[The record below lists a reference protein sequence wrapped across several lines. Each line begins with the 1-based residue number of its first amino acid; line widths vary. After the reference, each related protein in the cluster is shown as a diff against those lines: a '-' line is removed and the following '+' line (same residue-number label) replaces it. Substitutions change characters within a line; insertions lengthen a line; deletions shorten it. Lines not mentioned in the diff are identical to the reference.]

1 MEIRNNKY
9 NDVDVLTIEG
19 ILNAENVN
27 QLREFNEKL
36 LQNKSPLVVLDFE
49 RLEQIDSSGIGA
61 VISLLKKMRSQN
73 GDVRIIKLRG
83 AVKQLFELLRIDR
96 GINIYESLD
105 DAIMN

>member
-1 MEIRNNKY
+1 MEISNEKY
-9 NDVDVLTIEG
+9 NDVDVLTLEG
-19 ILNAENVN
+19 ILNAENVH
-27 QLREFNEKL
+27 QFREFNDQL
-36 LQNKSPLVVLDFE
+36 LNNKSPLVILDFE

-61 VISLLKKMRSQN
+61 VISLLKKMRTQN

-96 GINIYESLD
+96 GINIFETLD

>member
-1 MEIRNNKY
+1 MEISNDKY
-9 NDVDVLTIEG
+9 NDVDVLTFEG
-19 ILNAENVN
+19 ILNAENVS
-27 QLREFNEKL
+27 QFREFNEKL
-36 LQNKSPLVVLDFE
+36 LSDGSPLVVLDFE
-49 RLEQIDSSGIGA
+49 KLEQIDSSGIGA

-105 DAIMN
+105 EAVMN